1 MSLASSRIG
10 LSVIVPLLL
19 IPVAFA
25 AAPAAG
31 QPSLPASGTWTD
43 QQLVSLV
50 ESIGP
55 NGVPIEQATIT
66 GVIAGSVSGTYST
79 TSTVYV
85 ISPTQA
91 YYYAVDDCTCT
102 IDGNGPYLIAFNEF
116 GSLTLSQDGYYY
128 ILASNAVASATG
140 SPNYCVSLQ
149 LQGTLNPL
157 TDLSSGSYS
166 GTYTSHP

>member
-1 MSLASSRIG
+1 MSLASSTIG
-10 LSVIVPLLL
+10 LSVIVPLLF

-25 AAPAAG
+25 AAPAVG
-31 QPSLPASGTWTD
+31 QPGIPASGTWTD

-79 TSTVYV
+79 TSTVYM

-91 YYYAVDDCTCT
+91 YYYAVDHCTCT
-102 IDGNGPYLIAFNEF
+102 IDGNGPYPMAFNEF
-116 GSLTLSQDGYYY
+116 GSLTPSQDGYY

-140 SPNYCVSLQ
+140 SPNYYVSLQ

-166 GTYTSHP
+166 GTYTYHP